1 MFFRGP
7 LHGLPNSYLFFPLQ
21 LLLFWNGRCFFLCF
35 ALFIL
40 VSIIGLRGDCLSS
53 FLSSLQFVLDCLP
66 AWVSICLSAFLGIVV
81 VLIVLS
87 VVKAVL
93 DAIPFV

>member
-1 MFFRGP
+1 M
-7 LHGLPNSYLFFPLQ
+7 LI
-21 LLLFWNGRCFFLCF
+21 WNGRCFFLCF

-40 VSIIGLRGDCLSS
+40 VSIIGLRGDCLTS
-53 FLSSLQFVLDCLP
+53 FLFSLQFVLNCLP
-66 AWVSICLSAFLGIVV
+66 TWVRICLFAFLGIVV
-81 VLIVLS
+81 VLIVLA

>member
-1 MFFRGP
+1 MVRRF
-7 LHGLPNSYLFFPLQ
+7 LIYSSPLQ
-21 LLLFWNGRCFFLCF
+21 FLLFWNGRCFFLCF

-53 FLSSLQFVLDCLP
+53 FLFTLEFVLDCLP
-66 AWVSICLSAFLGIVV
+66 TWVSICLLAFLGIVV